1 MYHLELRQFPHV
13 VRRFNQSHEQV
24 TALAVPWV
32 KEEWVQ
38 VDDRK
43 WNMNQAE
50 LTILEGP
57 QLSMPD
63 LAMNRGW
70 GAAQRKSKDITELVL
85 SAFRPEPGSPPQRT
99 AAQRGVAEP
108 DPPSQAAAAPP
119 HAEAASEDQELLAD
133 SIGLQ
138 VLALLDEAP
147 VPLLRAWRLAEA
159 RMVDRSPAQSLEL
172 AERAVRSLLSRHL
185 IVLEAAA
192 GEVQDGGAGA
202 GGELSQAQID
212 AALRAAESWSGGE
225 EEGAVLMRKT

>member
-1 MYHLELRQFPHV
+1 MYHVELRQFPHV
-13 VRRFNQSHEQV
+13 VRRYNQSHEQV

-57 QLSMPD
+57 QLSMPE
-63 LAMNRGW
+63 LAMGRGW
-70 GAAQRKSKDITELVL
+70 GAAQHKSKDITELVL
-85 SAFRPEPGSPPQRT
+85 SAFRPQVGSPPQRT

-108 DPPSQAAAAPP
+108 EPSAPSTAGSAEPQAVP
-119 HAEAASEDQELLAD
+119 EDQKLLAD
-133 SIGLQ
+133 SIGLE

-159 RMVDRSPAQSLEL
+159 RMPQGSPAQSLEL
-172 AERAVRSLLSRHL
+172 AEAAVRSLLSRRL
-185 IVLEAAA
+185 IVLEAAVGDA
-192 GEVQDGGAGA
+192 GDHGQTA
-202 GGELSQAQID
+202 GGDVSGEGID
-212 AALRAAESWSGGE
+212 SALRAAESWSGGE
-225 EEGAVLMRKT
+225 EEGAVLMRRA

>member
-1 MYHLELRQFPHV
+1 VYHVELRQFPHV
-13 VRRFNQSHEQV
+13 VRRYNQSHEQV

-57 QLSMPD
+57 QLSMPE
-63 LAMNRGW
+63 LAMGRGW

-85 SAFRPEPGSPPQRT
+85 SAFRPEAGGPPQRT

-108 DPPSQAAAAPP
+108 EPSAPSTAGAAEPQAVRG
-119 HAEAASEDQELLAD
+119 DLELLAD
-133 SIGLQ
+133 SIGLE

-159 RMVDRSPAQSLEL
+159 RMPQGSSAQSLDL
-172 AERAVRSLLSRHL
+172 AEAAVRSLLSRRL

-192 GEVQDGGAGA
+192 GDGGEQGAEARGEVAG
-202 GGELSQAQID
+202 EQID

-225 EEGAVLMRKT
+225 EEGAVLMRRA